1 MKLRAIGTILLALL
15 AVLAAIPAVDAQA
28 QAQKKSAAK
37 KVTAT
42 PSPEPTAAP
51 TAVPTPQISSACT
64 GEKYRQFDF
73 WLGDWDLV
81 GADGKKTA
89 DDKVVMVLGGCG
101 VQENWTGTK
110 SGQGLSFSAYD
121 PATKRWHQTLMD
133 DGGAVLN
140 LEGEFAEGKM
150 ILVGTRP
157 SQKDKGVTI
166 THRIAWTPQ
175 PNHSVKQVW
184 ENSTNGGR
192 TWRLVSEGTYVKKGS

>member
-1 MKLRAIGTILLALL
+1 MKLRAIGLI
-15 AVLAAIPAVDAQA
+15 VLAALAAMPAA
-28 QAQKKSAAK
+28 AQKKAAGK
-37 KVTAT
+37 AKVTAT
-42 PSPEPTAAP
+42 PSPEPTA
-51 TAVPTPQISSACT
+51 VPTLTPVPQMSAACS

-81 GADGKKTA
+81 GGDGKKTA

-140 LEGEFAEGKM
+140 LEGEFADGKM
-150 ILVGTRP
+150 ILVGQRP
-157 SQKDKGVTI
+157 SQREKGVTI
-166 THRIAWTPQ
+166 THRIAWTPL

-192 TWRLVSEGTYVKKGS
+192 TWRLVSEGTYVKKSS

>member
-1 MKLRAIGTILLALL
+1 MKLRAIGMILVA
-15 AVLAAIPAVDAQA
+15 ALAAMPAADAAA
-28 QAQKKSAAK
+28 QAQKKK
-37 KVTAT
+37 AT
-42 PSPEPTAAP
+42 TTPTPEP
-51 TAVPTPQISSACT
+51 TAVPTPSPVPMSSACS

-73 WLGDWDLV
+73 WLGEWDLV
-81 GADGKKTA
+81 GGDGKKTA
-89 DDKVVMVLGGCG
+89 DDRVVMVLGGCG

-110 SGQGLSFSAYD
+110 GGQGLSFSAYD
-121 PATKRWHQTLMD
+121 PATRRWHQTLMD

-140 LEGEFAEGKM
+140 LEGEFADGKM

-175 PNHSVKQVW
+175 PNHSVKQIW

-192 TWRLVSEGTYVKKGS
+192 TWRLVSEGTYVKEGSS